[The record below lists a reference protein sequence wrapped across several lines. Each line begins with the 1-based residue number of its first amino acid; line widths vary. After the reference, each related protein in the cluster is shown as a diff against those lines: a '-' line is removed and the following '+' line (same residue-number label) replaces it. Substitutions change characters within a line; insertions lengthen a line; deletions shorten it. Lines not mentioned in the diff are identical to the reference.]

1 MFTTVWTEEKVD
13 YLLRH
18 YSNTANAEIVAATGV
33 SERTIQRKAKALG
46 LVKDPAYIAGISRDG
61 LMQIEYLRLTGHK
74 MGPPK
79 GLRCNPKGEFKPGH
93 KESKVTRALRIA
105 SLRAR
110 SESEHQRIARGL
122 KPNTRWNLKTKW
134 QEKT

>member
-18 YSNTANAEIVAATGV
+18 YANTPNAEIVAATGV

-79 GLRCNPKGEFKPGH
+79 GLRCNPAGRVQARPQREQGH
-93 KESKVTRALRIA
+93 TSAAYCLAPCPLRI
-105 SLRAR
+105 
-110 SESEHQRIARGL
+110 
-122 KPNTRWNLKTKW
+122 
-134 QEKT
+134 

>member
-18 YSNTANAEIVAATGV
+18 YANTPNAEIVAATGV

-61 LMQIEYLRLTGHK
+61 LMQIEYLRLTDHK

-79 GLRCNPKGEFKPGH
+79 GLRCNPAGEFKPGH

>member
-1 MFTTVWTEEKVD
+1 MFTTVLTPEKID
-13 YLLRH
+13 YIAQ
-18 YSNTANAEIVAATGV
+18 YYATTANADIVKAIGV

-46 LVKDPAYIAGISRDG
+46 LVKDSAYLHQVAIDG
-61 LMQIEYLRLTGHK
+61 LREIDYRRLCGQK

-79 GLRCNPKGEFKPGH
+79 GLRCNPAGEFKKGN

-110 SESEHQRIARGL
+110 ADSERQRIDHGL
-122 KPNTRWNLKTKW
+122 KPQTKW
-134 QEKT
+134 RFKEK